1 MPSIK
6 EYNDRLKSLQNT
18 AKMTGTMKM
27 VSASK
32 LRKAQEAQRGASLY
46 AEKLKEFLSRIAASV
61 DATSHPLLTPRAE
74 VKRVLVV
81 VFTSDRGL
89 CAAFN
94 NGILRMTE
102 SWLGEHRAAY
112 EEVDFSFCG
121 KRGFSHFRHRVSV
134 RHHYE
139 DATARPSFEQA
150 LRIADDISGNF
161 LDGVYDE
168 VYLVYNAF
176 RSALSQVP
184 TLQKVLPIEAKDFV
198 SGDAKPVPADYI
210 FEPTLKELLD
220 LQLPKTLAF
229 TLYYALLENAAGEHG
244 ARMTAM
250 DNATT
255 NAEGLIEN
263 YTLLRNRAR
272 QAAITTE
279 LTEIVAGAE
288 AL

>member
-6 EYNDRLKSLQNT
+6 EYNNKLKSLQNT

-32 LRKAQEAQRGASLY
+32 LRKAQDAQRGASLY
-46 AEKLKEFLSRIAASV
+46 AEKLKGFLSRIAASV

-89 CAAFN
+89 CGAFN
-94 NGILRMTE
+94 NGLIRMAET
-102 SWLGEHRAAY
+102 WLAEHRAAY
-112 EEVDFSFCG
+112 DAVDFSFCG
-121 KRGFSHFRHRVSV
+121 KRGFSHFRRRVNV
-134 RHHYE
+134 VHHYE
-139 DATARPSFEQA
+139 EAAARPSFEQA
-150 LRIADDISGNF
+150 LRIAGDLSGQF
-161 LDGVYDE
+161 LAGAYDE
-168 VYLVYNAF
+168 VHLAYNMF
-176 RSALSQVP
+176 RSALSQQP
-184 TLQKVLPIEAKDFV
+184 TLQKVLPVEAKDFMAD
-198 SGDAKPVPADYI
+198 DAEPVPADYI
-210 FEPTLKELLD
+210 FEPALKALLD
-220 LQLPKTLAF
+220 SQLPKTLAF
-229 TLYYALLENAAGEHG
+229 TLYYTLLDNAAGEHG